1 MIHKSK
7 NWFVAGF
14 LSLLVLVGLVWSY
27 VGDRLGTSHM
37 FGQPKETADA
47 SQDAS
52 EKAENRN
59 PTILTQT
66 GQPQSPTKP
75 SDTTTAQTPAH
86 PPVEP
91 EAASESMQM
100 ADQAVQENPVIRMY
114 SGGEPGGLSAPA
126 APLGKTRML
135 LQPSGAS
142 VSVSPQLPNTE
153 RFPEAESNPLKQ
165 VKADP
170 VSTFSVDVDTASYA
184 FIRSELVNGRKPN
197 PEAVRIEE
205 MINYFQYDYATPDSR
220 EAPFSTNVS
229 VVETPWNADTKLLHI
244 GLKGYTVPLA
254 DLPPQNLV
262 FLIDTSGSM
271 QDETKLPLLQQA
283 FRLLLSTLRSD
294 DTVAIVTYAG
304 NAGVLLEP
312 TALADKSKIA
322 EAINSLTSGGSTA
335 GHAGLKEAY
344 KLAETMQGDDA
355 KTRII
360 LATDGDFNVGLSSA
374 DEMKQFVKEKR
385 ESGIT
390 LSVLGFGRGNYND
403 ELMQALAQNG
413 NGVAAYIDTLSEAR
427 KVLVD
432 QIVSSISTIAQDVK
446 IQVEFNPAT
455 VAEYRLV
462 GYETRALKT
471 EDFNNDKVDAGDI
484 GAGHTVTALYEVTPV
499 GSPAVR
505 IDDLRY
511 AAPSPSEGDEAPAE
525 FSDELAF
532 VKLRYKLPGE
542 AKSTLISTPVTLSTS
557 AIPQGETE
565 FAAAVAGFGQLL
577 KGTDYLGAW
586 TAADALKLAEAN
598 VGDDPFNYRNEFLSL
613 LRLSSIAQ
621 TSRGTRF

>member
-14 LSLLVLVGLVWSY
+14 LSLLVLAGLVWSY

-37 FGQPKETADA
+37 FGQPQ
-47 SQDAS
+47 SS
-52 EKAENRN
+52 
-59 PTILTQT
+59 TIPSNTQA
-66 GQPQSPTKP
+66 
-75 SDTTTAQTPAH
+75 AQTQAP

-91 EAASESMQM
+91 EAAAESMQM
-100 ADQAVQENPVIRMY
+100 ADQAVQESPVIKMY
-114 SGGEPGGLSAPA
+114 SGSEPGVQSQPSAT
-126 APLGKTRML
+126 LGKNRML
-135 LQPSGAS
+135 LQPSGAP

-165 VKADP
+165 VKTDP

-184 FIRSELVNGRKPN
+184 FIRSELVNGRKPH
-197 PEAVRIEE
+197 PDAVRIEE
-205 MINYFQYDYATPDSR
+205 MVNYFQYDYALPDSR
-220 EAPFSTNVS
+220 EVPVSTNVS

-271 QDETKLPLLQQA
+271 QDENKLPLLQQA

-312 TALADKSKIA
+312 TALANKSKIA
-322 EAINSLTSGGSTA
+322 EAINSLTSGGGTA

-432 QIVSSISTIAQDVK
+432 QVVSSISTIAQDVK

-455 VAEYRLV
+455 VAEYRLI

-565 FAAAVAGFGQLL
+565 FAAAVTGFGQLL

-598 VGDDPFNYRNEFLSL
+598 VGDDPFNYRKEFLSL

-621 TSRGTRF
+621 N